1 MNYSY
6 VGSGTIKTGGCA
18 IVEKYAFVEY
28 KWGEGSVLY
37 VKSKAEKGVIERVV
51 IKRVI
56 LNSNAK
62 TFLKIIP
69 IYQDTLNSLW
79 NENDL
84 IIECDATTLATS
96 YWEARQAALAAL
108 NC

>member
-6 VGSGTIKTGGCA
+6 VGSGTVKTGGCA
-18 IVEKYAFVEY
+18 IVEKYAYIEY
-28 KWGEGSVLY
+28 KWGENSTLY
-37 VKSKAEKGVIERVV
+37 VKEKAEKGILERVV

-62 TFLKIIP
+62 TFLKVIP
-69 IYQDTLNSLW
+69 IYQDTLNSLY

-84 IIECDATTLATS
+84 IVECDARNLATA